1 MKLKTIVST
10 YLFEILLFLFSVSV
24 PFALSM
30 GPAFYGIIATF
41 LIFLVLRRIHYV
53 LFVIGFVFVLITCVL
68 FLPQI
73 IWFGHPPATMIGA
86 FFETDFQESKE
97 FVQSLP
103 LYAYAISLVY
113 LLFGGYILYLGKKKS
128 VVYTKKYIVI
138 TVLLAIVSCVL
149 TVLRPIEKFRE
160 GEPFLWAYSRTAV
173 IGFYGKIVKDIE
185 DYHKLKEDL
194 EKGIVGNPSWQIT
207 DVQPPF
213 NDYILVIGESV
224 RRDYMSLYGF
234 PLENSS
240 FLKAVN
246 GTVIEGY
253 TAAAPNT
260 SSSLLRMFVQQQ
272 NEAFLYA
279 NNIISLAKLA
289 GFETIWLS
297 NQGYAGGHD
306 SPVTKIAN
314 LCDKKIFTKKSEYAS
329 MNYPDSVLL
338 PTFEKQLQPNSNKRR
353 LIVLHLLGSH
363 TQFASRLENPIHYD
377 YVNKNLS
384 AYVQTLEQTD
394 IFLQKIYQI
403 TQKYSKSFT
412 MIYFSDHG
420 LMTQDRESRFFATLT
435 HGDTQPN
442 KAVYRVPFV
451 LVTSKDTLHRHIKV
465 NKSAFHFLDGY
476 AHWLGIKEKTLDQ
489 TYDFCS
495 KNPDS
500 LKVFNHFED
509 VSYESLADDAVVK
522 P

>member
-1 MKLKTIVST
+1 MKIKHLFTT
-10 YLFEILLFLFSVSV
+10 YLFEILLFLFSISI
-24 PFALSM
+24 PFALDM

-41 LIFLVLRRIHYV
+41 LIFLALRRMSYGMFAV
-53 LFVIGFVFVLITCVL
+53 GFVFVLITCVL

-97 FVQSLP
+97 FIQSLP
-103 LYAYAISLVY
+103 LYSYAISIVY
-113 LLFGGYILYLGKKKS
+113 LLFGLYILYLGKKKTIIR
-128 VVYTKKYIVI
+128 TKKHIFL
-138 TVLLAIVSCVL
+138 TVFLLIVSLVL
-149 TVLRPIEKFRE
+149 TIWRPIAKNSE
-160 GEPFLWAYSRTAV
+160 GEPFHWAYSRTAIV
-173 IGFYGKIVKDIE
+173 GFYGKIFKDIE
-185 DYHKLKEDL
+185 EYRILKADL
-194 EKGIVGNPSWQIT
+194 EKGITGEPTWQINA
-207 DVQPPF
+207 VEPPF
-213 NDYILVIGESV
+213 DEYVLVIGESV

-234 PLENSS
+234 PVENSP
-240 FLKAVN
+240 FLKRVN
-246 GTVIEGY
+246 GTVVEGY

-279 NNIISLAKLA
+279 NNIISLAKSA

-314 LCDKKIFTKKSEYAS
+314 LCDKKAFTKKSEYAS

-338 PTFEKQLQPNSNKRR
+338 PSFEKYLQNKSGKRR

-384 AYVQTLEQTD
+384 AYVQTIEQTD
-394 IFLQKIYQI
+394 TFLQKIYQ
-403 TQKYSKSFT
+403 TLQKYSKSFS
-412 MIYFSDHG
+412 MLYFSDHG
-420 LMTQDRESRFFATLT
+420 LMTQDRESSFFATLT
-435 HGDTQPN
+435 HGDTNPN
-442 KAVYRVPFV
+442 KAVYAVPFV
-451 LVTSKDTLHRHIKV
+451 LITSKDTLHKHIKV

-476 AHWLGIKEKTLDQ
+476 ARWLGIKEETLDS
-489 TYDFCS
+489 TYDFLS
-495 KNPDS
+495 EKPDS
-500 LKVFNHFED
+500 LKVFNHFEN
-509 VSYESLADDAVVK
+509 VPYETLADDAIIRF
-522 P
+522 